1 MKLGCGGSFFIFI
14 VFLTISTRIISIMDE
29 RDVENGEN
37 PLISVFMVAF
47 NTIENKYLCFSYYD
61 KTTYLNNENITFI
74 LPENSGEIKKSDY
87 EKCKFETKEK
97 TDEYILYEISYN
109 NDDYSSGCKYKVY
122 SKNNF
127 KLTYSKMFHIKYM
140 FMSVPIAL
148 VILLIISISFRTF
161 SGIPKEKINTEDFDE
176 HKLKKR
182 ERINNLFIKIR
193 FIFLVSLSVFIL
205 LTLFVTEILNN
216 IFGVKNNNNQFIAIV
231 ISISIIVIVNIIIQL
246 FVYYKKK
253 K

>member
-14 VFLTISTRIISIMDE
+14 VFLTISTRIISIIDE
-29 RDVENGEN
+29 RDV
-37 PLISVFMVAF
+37 
-47 NTIENKYLCFSYYD
+47 ENKYLCFSYYD

-87 EKCKFETKEK
+87 EKCKFEIKEK

-127 KLTYSKMFHIKYM
+127 KLTYSKIFHIKYM
-140 FMSVPIAL
+140 FMSFPIAL
-148 VILLIISISFRTF
+148 VLLVIFSVLLKIVYQIL
-161 SGIPKEKINTEDFDE
+161 KDKAQNQNKDE
-176 HKLKKR
+176 IQLKKR
-182 ERINNLFIKIR
+182 EKINNLFIKIR

-216 IFGVKNNNNQFIAIV
+216 IFGVKNNNNQFIAVV
-231 ISISIIVIVNIIIQL
+231 ISISIIVIVNIVIQL